1 MKVVDVW
8 GVSPPT
14 VYEHKESVVC
24 VNPDLVIGYELE
36 TENCTQSASAYT
48 KIGDKTNFGVTVD
61 NSLRGSAYEFIS
73 RPMKS
78 KHALSALGEF
88 LKQTGFNVANY
99 TDRCS
104 VHVHVN
110 CTDLELE
117 QVSAISLLYTV
128 FEEILFEFVGHDR
141 DSNIYC
147 VPWNQCRMHFDLIQ
161 NFLADSN
168 SVLRRWNKYTAL
180 NLLPLH
186 TQGTIEFRQMHGTA
200 DMEKLTTWTNIIG
213 AICKTAVET
222 PLNDLIAQIKDLNNT
237 SQYEAFFMQTLA
249 GQLPYNEVY
258 RMKMEEGVIF
268 AKFTLMNM
276 TEKKVI
282 KPKKAS
288 PAPRAEA
295 AIDRA
300 LDRIG
305 QERPPLVG
313 AWTTSTDALRF
324 IVPPPDTLDR
334 MRADEELRRHIEE
347 VSTRGLY
354 GSARTRGLRDGG
366 QIDLG
371 VDPTAAATPQ
381 TAPTDT
387 GEF

>member
-36 TENCTQSASAYT
+36 TENCTQSPSIYT

-88 LKQTGFNVANY
+88 LKQAGFNVANY

-147 VPWNQCRMHFDLIQ
+147 VPWNQCRMHLSVAKKFSF
-161 NFLADSN
+161 FL
-168 SVLRRWNKYTAL
+168 
-180 NLLPLH
+180 
-186 TQGTIEFRQMHGTA
+186 
-200 DMEKLTTWTNIIG
+200 
-213 AICKTAVET
+213 
-222 PLNDLIAQIKDLNNT
+222 
-237 SQYEAFFMQTLA
+237 FFVQ
-249 GQLPYNEVY
+249 
-258 RMKMEEGVIF
+258 
-268 AKFTLMNM
+268 
-276 TEKKVI
+276 
-282 KPKKAS
+282 S
-288 PAPRAEA
+288 
-295 AIDRA
+295 
-300 LDRIG
+300 
-305 QERPPLVG
+305 
-313 AWTTSTDALRF
+313 
-324 IVPPPDTLDR
+324 
-334 MRADEELRRHIEE
+334 
-347 VSTRGLY
+347 
-354 GSARTRGLRDGG
+354 
-366 QIDLG
+366 
-371 VDPTAAATPQ
+371 
-381 TAPTDT
+381 
-387 GEF
+387 

>member
-24 VNPDLVIGYELE
+24 VNPELVIGYELE
-36 TENCTQSASAYT
+36 TENCTASASGYT

-88 LKQTGFNVANY
+88 LKQTGFNPANY

-110 CTDLELE
+110 CTNLELE

-147 VPWNQCRMHFDLIQ
+147 VPWNQCRMHFDLVQ

-213 AICKTAVET
+213 AICKAAVEIS
-222 PLNDLIAQIKDLNNT
+222 LNDLIAQIKDLNNT

-249 GQLPYNEVY
+249 SQLPYNEVY

-288 PAPRAEA
+288 PAPRAEEV
-295 AIDRA
+295 INRA
-300 LDRIG
+300 LG
-305 QERPPLVG
+305 PFEQERHNLVG
-313 AWTTSTDALRF
+313 ARTTSHAAQRF
-324 IVPPPDTLDR
+324 IVPPLDTLDR
-334 MRADEELRRHIEE
+334 IRADEELRRHIEE

-354 GSARTRGLRDGG
+354 GSARTRGLREGG
-366 QIDLG
+366 RIDLG
-371 VDPTAAATPQ
+371 VGAATQ
-381 TAPTDT
+381 IAPTEA

>member
-24 VNPDLVIGYELE
+24 VNPELVIGYELE
-36 TENCTQSASAYT
+36 TENCTASASGYT

-88 LKQTGFNVANY
+88 LKQTGFNPANY

-110 CTDLELE
+110 CTNLELE

-147 VPWNQCRMHFDLIQ
+147 VPWNQCRMHFDLVQ

-213 AICKTAVET
+213 AICKAAVEIS
-222 PLNDLIAQIKDLNNT
+222 LNDLIAQIKDLNNT

-249 GQLPYNEVY
+249 SQLPYNEVY

-288 PAPRAEA
+288 PAPRAEEV
-295 AIDRA
+295 INRA
-300 LDRIG
+300 LG
-305 QERPPLVG
+305 PFEQERHNLVG
-313 AWTTSTDALRF
+313 AWTTSPVAQRF
-324 IVPPPDTLDR
+324 IVPPLDTLDR
-334 MRADEELRRHIEE
+334 IRADEELRRHIEE

-354 GSARTRGLRDGG
+354 GSARTRGLREGG

-371 VDPTAAATPQ
+371 VGAATQ
-381 TAPTDT
+381 IAPTEA